1 MILLVILFFAF
12 AIIIILLAMRFAH
25 ELQDDYD
32 DNSTEYLEKDDVD
45 DYYEFI
51 RRDKPTP
58 MSVIKDEEDELDK

>member
-12 AIIIILLAMRFAH
+12 AIIIMLLAMRFAH

-32 DNSTEYLEKDDVD
+32 DNSTEYLEKDKVD

-51 RRDKPTP
+51 RRDKPAP
-58 MSVIKDEEDELDK
+58 MSVVKDEEDELDK

>member
-1 MILLVILFFAF
+1 MIQLVILFFAL

-25 ELQDDYD
+25 KLEDDYD